1 MPTQSFLGLLFVYS
15 LLVLIAALVSII
27 DQPLIVMPNSTLK
40 QDNML
45 KNSHHSCQTTIY
57 LASRSPRRA
66 ELLQQIGLAFIV
78 LPSDIDETPL
88 LNEQSDA
95 YVLRL
100 AAEKAQACYDAIIA
114 QSAVIYPVLAAD
126 TTVSIDGKILGKP
139 QHDVD
144 AFQMLSSMSGRCH
157 EVHTGIAVATHEGVQ
172 VAISTT
178 KVEMVK
184 LSEEMIFAYIATGET
199 RDKAGAYGIQ
209 GLASALIKRI
219 EGSYSGVMGLP
230 IFETAQLLGQAGI
243 RIF

>member
-1 MPTQSFLGLLFVYS
+1 MPTQSFLDLLFVYS
-15 LLVLIAALVSII
+15 LLVLIAASVSII
-27 DQPLIVMPNSTLK
+27 AQSLIVMPNSTLK

-45 KNSHHSCQTTIY
+45 KNSNHPDQTTIY

-66 ELLQQIGLAFIV
+66 ELLQQIGIEFIV

-100 AAEKAQACYDAIIA
+100 AAEKAQACYDCLIR
-114 QSAVIYPVLAAD
+114 QSSPFYPVLAAD

-139 QHDVD
+139 QDDDD
-144 AFQMLSSMSGRCH
+144 AFQMLSSMSGRWH
-157 EVHTGIAVATHEGVQ
+157 EVRTGIALATNEGVK

-178 KVEMVK
+178 KVEMAQ
-184 LSEEMIFAYIATGET
+184 LSDETILAYIATGEP

-209 GLASALIKRI
+209 GLAGALIKRI

-230 IFETAQLLGQAGI
+230 IYETAQLLSQAGI
-243 RIF
+243 RIL